1 MGSER
6 NVVARACDLWTTDRR
21 LAEPNLTESRA
32 CGRGMREGAMSAAT
46 LRAVLV
52 VGMLVAD
59 GSCNRFQEALVM
71 NFDHTVRCL
80 VVVAVQVWA
89 TGTQ

>member
-1 MGSER
+1 
-6 NVVARACDLWTTDRR
+6 
-21 LAEPNLTESRA
+21 
-32 CGRGMREGAMSAAT
+32 MRAAT

-59 GSCNRFQEALVM
+59 GSCNRFQEVLVM
-71 NFDHTVRCL
+71 NCDHTVRCL